1 MTAPDRPT
9 DVRFDAARALL
20 AAAVA
25 ERASPAAAIEVG
37 RRSGA
42 LWTEAFGRLTYDG
55 GAPACTPETVFDL
68 ASLTKVIST
77 ASIAMQAVT
86 NGRLDLE
93 MRVREVCSPW
103 RKADREG
110 VTIRH
115 LLDHSSGLPAHVP
128 FWKQL
133 PEAGGVEQAIAELAL
148 SYTPGSTS
156 VYSDA
161 GFILLGLLLERVLG
175 RTLRDLF
182 EPIGDAIGPTL
193 HFAPSASLGARVA
206 PTEFDPW
213 RGRLLQAE
221 VHDENAALL
230 GGAAGHA
237 GLFGTVQEVGRF
249 ARLVLSTFEDA
260 TLIGN
265 PDSMRTF
272 ARRSAVPGSSR
283 ALAWD
288 TMLPASSCGTRFSA
302 RAIGHTG
309 FTGTSLWVDPKM
321 DVYVALLSNRVHPTR
336 TNNRFQALRPA
347 VHDAVI
353 QELVRT

>member
-1 MTAPDRPT
+1 MTTPDSPT
-9 DVRFDAARALL
+9 HARFDGARALL

-37 RRSGA
+37 RRGGA
-42 LWTEAFGRLTYDG
+42 VWTEAFGRLTYDV
-55 GAPACTPETVFDL
+55 GAPACTPETIFDL

-93 MRVREVCSPW
+93 MRVREVCAPW
-103 RKADREG
+103 RQADREG

-115 LLDHSSGLPAHVP
+115 LLEHSSGLPAHVP
-128 FWKQL
+128 LWKQL
-133 PEAGGVEQAIAELAL
+133 PDAGRIEQALAELPLL
-148 SYTPGSTS
+148 STPGSTS

-161 GFILLGLLLERVLG
+161 GFILLGILLERVLG
-175 RTLRDLF
+175 KALRDLF
-182 EPIGDAIGPTL
+182 EPVSNAIGPTL
-193 HFAPSASLGARVA
+193 HFAPPASLRARVA

-213 RGRLLQAE
+213 RGRLLQSE

-230 GGAAGHA
+230 DGVAGHA
-237 GLFGTVQEVGRF
+237 GLFGTVKEVGGF

-265 PDSMRTF
+265 PDSMRAF

-288 TMLPASSCGTRFSA
+288 TMLPTSSCGTRFSA

-309 FTGTSLWVDPKM
+309 FTGTSLWIDPEM

-336 TNNRFQALRPA
+336 TNNRFQSLRPA